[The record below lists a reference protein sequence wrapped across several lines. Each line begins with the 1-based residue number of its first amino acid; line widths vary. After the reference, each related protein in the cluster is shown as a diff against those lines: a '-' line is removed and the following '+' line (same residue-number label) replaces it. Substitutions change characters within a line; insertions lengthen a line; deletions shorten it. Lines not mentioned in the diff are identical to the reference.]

1 MCKDNSI
8 DNYELQENIN
18 ANVED
23 PMINNE
29 AVDGTYYE
37 FLNDIKN
44 STSADKDD
52 FCSLFIYL

>member
-1 MCKDNSI
+1 MCKDCDMNFNELDESI
-8 DNYELQENIN
+8 S
-18 ANVED
+18 VED
-23 PMINNE
+23 PMINGE

-37 FLNDIKN
+37 FLNDIKT

>member
-1 MCKDNSI
+1 MCKDN
-8 DNYELQENIN
+8 DMNNNELEENI
-18 ANVED
+18 NVED
-23 PMINNE
+23 PMLSSE

>member
-1 MCKDNSI
+1 MCKDRNE
-8 DNYELQENIN
+8 NNNELVENI
-18 ANVED
+18 NVED
-23 PMINNE
+23 PMINSE

-37 FLNDIKN
+37 FLNDIKT